1 VTYYLF
7 LITVSLACSAD
18 RKWSRFVQQA
28 IEVAT
33 PEEIVMVY
41 KEIMP
46 CVRTLAVDMF
56 GNHAIQ
62 KVNTFPKFDPIGHKL
77 GMTYAAKK
85 LLTGYLCFTYRFLS
99 MDQSPANER
108 SSVI

>member
-1 VTYYLF
+1 
-7 LITVSLACSAD
+7 LACSAD
-18 RKWSRFVQQA
+18 RNGSRFVQQA

-62 KVNTFPKFDPIGHKL
+62 KVKFLPI
-77 GMTYAAKK
+77 
-85 LLTGYLCFTYRFLS
+85 
-99 MDQSPANER
+99 
-108 SSVI
+108 

>member
-1 VTYYLF
+1 MTYYLF
-7 LITVSLACSAD
+7 FLITVCLACSAD

-33 PEEIVMVY
+33 PEEVVMVY

-62 KVNTFPKFDPIGHKL
+62 KVKFLEFDPVYI
-77 GMTYAAKK
+77 
-85 LLTGYLCFTYRFLS
+85 FLF
-99 MDQSPANER
+99 N
-108 SSVI
+108 